1 MQNELDIK
9 STIEQFDTFL
19 AEVLKVQEELR
30 QIAKQKLYVE
40 ISPGVENPEPDADYD
55 HYDAGA
61 RDGEIVA
68 ARDFFDKLEA
78 ITFPLE
84 K

>member
-1 MQNELDIK
+1 MDKQ
-9 STIEQFDTFL
+9 SQFDKFF
-19 AEVLKVQEELR
+19 ADISRIQEEMR

-40 ISPGVENPEPDADYD
+40 ISPGVDNPEPDADYD

-78 ITFPLE
+78 ITFAIE
-84 K
+84 SGTYE